1 MNERVFVEK
10 GKILE
15 YRVGSHLYGTNTPTS
30 DEDFSGVFVAP
41 EEYYLG
47 LNSVEEVDF
56 SVVSKREDGKNNP
69 DAVDRKF
76 YEFRKFVRLSLEN
89 NPNVIEQLFVNEP
102 NLLFV
107 NDLGREL
114 LSHRHMFLHR
124 GLKHKFLGYGFSQ
137 KHKMII
143 RTDKF
148 YELKN
153 ALDWMKDFNK
163 PDTYMVELKE
173 KGLPFMVFKQKHVTI
188 GDLDFE
194 LTRQLRWVQKKV
206 EERLS
211 KVGNRKELYLEKG
224 YDTKFASHFLRLLIE
239 GMELLETGD
248 LQFPLR
254 DRQLVLEVKE
264 GKWNLNE
271 VLKLGDEV
279 ERWVEKLSGK
289 SPLPGRPRFDEVNG
303 FVVGVLRKHFGY
315 YNK

>member
-1 MNERVFVEK
+1 MNEKLFAEQ
-10 GKILE
+10 GKVLE

-47 LNSVEEVDF
+47 LNSVEEVDL
-56 SVVSKREDGKNNP
+56 SIVSKNKDGKNNP
-69 DAVDRKF
+69 DAVDRKL

-89 NPNVIEQLFVNEP
+89 NPNVVEQLFVTEP
-102 NLLFV
+102 NLLFS
-107 NDLGREL
+107 NDFGREL
-114 LSHRHMFLHR
+114 LSNRHMFLHR
-124 GLKHKFLGYGFSQ
+124 GLRHKFLGYGFSQ
-137 KHKMII
+137 KHKMVI

-163 PDTYMVELKE
+163 PETYMVELKD
-173 KGLPFMVFKQKHVTI
+173 KQLPFMVFKKKHVTI

-194 LTRQLRWVQKKV
+194 LTRQLRWVMKKI
-206 EERLS
+206 EERLN
-211 KVGNRKELYLEKG
+211 KVGNRKELYLSKG

-264 GKWNLNE
+264 GKWGMNE
-271 VLKLGDEV
+271 VLKLGE
-279 ERWVEKLSGK
+279 ELEKWVEKLTEK
-289 SPLPGRPRFDEVNG
+289 SPLPSRPRFDEVNRL
-303 FVVGVLRKHFGY
+303 VVGMLKKHFGY
-315 YNK
+315 NNE

>member
-1 MNERVFVEK
+1 MNEKLFAEQ
-10 GKILE
+10 GKVLE

-30 DEDFSGVFVAP
+30 DEDYSGVFVAP

-47 LNSVEEVDF
+47 LNSVEEVDL

-69 DAVDRKF
+69 DAVDRKL

-89 NPNVIEQLFVNEP
+89 NPNVVEQLFVNEP
-102 NLLFV
+102 NLLFA
-107 NDLGREL
+107 NDFGREL

-153 ALDWMKDFNK
+153 ALDWMKEFNK
-163 PDTYMVELKE
+163 PELYMVELKD
-173 KGLPFMVFKQKHVTI
+173 KQLPFMMFKQKHVTI

-194 LTRQLRWVQKKV
+194 LTRQMRWVQKKV

-211 KVGNRKELYLEKG
+211 KVGNRKELYLSKG
-224 YDTKFASHFLRLLIE
+224 YDTKFASHFLRLLME

-254 DRQLVLEVKE
+254 DRELVLEVKE

-279 ERWVEKLSGK
+279 EKWVEKLSEK
-289 SPLPGRPRFDEVNG
+289 SPLPSRPRFDEVNRL
-303 FVVGVLRKHFGY
+303 VVGMLKRHFHY
-315 YNK
+315 EV